1 MSDDDTN
8 KSRKRGR
15 PAKCQNIQK
24 QFRNKLIDR
33 CKSTNKKTID
43 ESKKKKGRPPF
54 SCEKVTSIY
63 NEKMKTACFKNKKY
77 VLAASISPKMGVP
90 LPSGNKKK

>member
-43 ESKKKKGRPPF
+43 ESKKKKVDLLSHAKKLPQF
-54 SCEKVTSIY
+54 I
-63 NEKMKTACFKNKKY
+63 MKK
-77 VLAASISPKMGVP
+77 
-90 LPSGNKKK
+90 